1 MTTSP
6 SSDGGSGRDISHL
19 FRREG
24 AVSVADLRVDV
35 AGNVS
40 RTVAEDET
48 ITLETKT
55 LHARGNYSIARASR
69 TRQVDGDYERHVEE
83 AETLMIGAA
92 VDEQVNGGVD
102 YTAQLD
108 ADNIVGGAYVNTIAG
123 PYLRIAAWADF
134 LCWGG
139 WLEADL
145 ARIEVAGVMIRSYMS
160 LAHAAGAR
168 VTAANKLVDD
178 FVIRTETF
186 GTFVTAAGQILHL
199 ASPGGGMTV
208 ES

>member
-1 MTTSP
+1 MS
-6 SSDGGSGRDISHL
+6 GSTNGDPPGRDISHL

-40 RTVAEDET
+40 RTVVDDET
-48 ITLETKT
+48 VALDTKT
-55 LHARGNYSIARASR
+55 LHARGNFTVASASR
-69 TRQVDGDYERHVEE
+69 TRQVDGNYERHVEE

-92 VDEQVNGGVD
+92 VDERVNGGVD
-102 YTAQLD
+102 YTAQVD

-123 PYLRIAAWADF
+123 PYLRVAAWADF

-139 WLEADL
+139 WLEADV

-160 LAHAAGAR
+160 MAHAAGAR

-178 FVIRTETF
+178 FLTRTETF
-186 GTFVTAAGQILHL
+186 GTFVTTAGQICHL
-199 ASPGGGMTV
+199 ASPGGGTV
-208 ES
+208 LET

>member
-1 MTTSP
+1 MTST
-6 SSDGGSGRDISHL
+6 SSDGGSERDISHL

-40 RTVAEDET
+40 RTVAEDEI

-92 VDEQVNGGVD
+92 VDEQVSGGVD
-102 YTAQLD
+102 YTAQVD

-168 VTAANKLVDD
+168 VIAANKLVDD
-178 FVIRTETF
+178 FVVRTETF
-186 GTFVTAAGQILHL
+186 GTFVTAAGQILYL
-199 ASPGGGMTV
+199 ASPGSGMTM

>member
-1 MTTSP
+1 MP
-6 SSDGGSGRDISHL
+6 ANGNDDDGAGRDISHL

-40 RTVAEDET
+40 RTIADDET
-48 ITLETKT
+48 IALETKT
-55 LHARGNYSIARASR
+55 LHARGNFSVARASR
-69 TRQVDGDYERHVEE
+69 TREVEGDYERHVEE

-92 VDEQVNGGVD
+92 VDEQVDGGVD

-108 ADNIVGGAYVNTIAG
+108 ADHIVGGAYVNTIAG

-139 WLEADL
+139 WLEADV

-178 FVIRTETF
+178 FLNRTETF
-186 GTFVTAAGQILHL
+186 GTLVTAHGQILNL
-199 ASPGGGMTV
+199 SSPGGGTTM
-208 ES
+208 EN